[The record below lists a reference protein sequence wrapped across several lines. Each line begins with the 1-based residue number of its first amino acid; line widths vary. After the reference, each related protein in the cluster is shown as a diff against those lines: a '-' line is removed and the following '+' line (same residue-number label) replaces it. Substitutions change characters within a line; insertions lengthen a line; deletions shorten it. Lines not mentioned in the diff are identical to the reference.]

1 MHHNNESLTKK
12 IKGSTMKT
20 LTRVV
25 FAASTLVALS
35 LSLALNSC
43 SKDEKKDNK
52 DNKDDNK
59 KTEAL
64 GDYTPTSVELT
75 GATPSFKL
83 TYGDVEASKKSVKTF
98 LTTVLTEE
106 VYNSIKGD
114 EKLKNLSTAATAAT
128 AITCSF
134 KADKKFE
141 AALATT
147 AKVEGTYEVTTDS
160 VKVTATVPALTGIA
174 AFSNLIFAKDMKMKK
189 AGETLTYDI
198 AASEDM
204 LKTFIGILTSGEG
217 VTDEQKKAVAD
228 KFEAKKADLV
238 KGKFTNILTK
248 KKAAK

>member
-1 MHHNNESLTKK
+1 
-12 IKGSTMKT
+12 MKT

-64 GDYTPTSVELT
+64 GDYTPTSLELT

-114 EKLKNLSTAATAAT
+114 EKLKNLSTTATAAA

-141 AALATT
+141 AALAA

-160 VKVTATVPALTGIA
+160 VKVTATVPALTGPA
-174 AFSNLIFAKDMKMKK
+174 AFINLIFAKDMKMKK

-228 KFEAKKADLV
+228 KFEAKKAELV

-248 KKAAK
+248 KKAEKK

>member
-1 MHHNNESLTKK
+1 
-12 IKGSTMKT
+12 MKT

-35 LSLALNSC
+35 LSLALTSC

-52 DNKDDNK
+52 DNKDNNK

-64 GDYTPTSVELT
+64 GDYTPTSLELT
-75 GATPSFKL
+75 GATPSFKI
-83 TYGDVEASKKSVKTF
+83 TYGDAAASTASVKTF

-141 AALATT
+141 AALAT
-147 AKVEGTYEVTTDS
+147 AKVEGSYEVTTDS
-160 VKVTATVPALTGIA
+160 VKVTATVPALTGLA

-217 VTDEQKKAVAD
+217 VTPEQKKAVAD
-228 KFEAKKADLV
+228 KFDAKKAELV

-248 KKAAK
+248 KAAK

>member
-1 MHHNNESLTKK
+1 
-12 IKGSTMKT
+12 MKT

-35 LSLALNSC
+35 LSLALTSC

-52 DNKDDNK
+52 DNKDNK

-64 GDYTPTSVELT
+64 GDYTPTSLELT
-75 GATPSFKL
+75 GATPIFKIPC
-83 TYGDVEASKKSVKTF
+83 GDAAASTASVKTF

-141 AALATT
+141 AALAT

-160 VKVTATVPALTGIA
+160 VKVTATVPALTGLA

-204 LKTFIGILTSGEG
+204 LKTFIVILTSGEG
-217 VTDEQKKAVAD
+217 VTPEQKKAVAD
-228 KFEAKKADLV
+228 KFDAKKAELV
-238 KGKFTNILTK
+238 KGKFTNVLT

>member
-1 MHHNNESLTKK
+1 
-12 IKGSTMKT
+12 MKT

-35 LSLALNSC
+35 LSLALTSC

-52 DNKDDNK
+52 DNNK
-59 KTEAL
+59 KTEGL

-83 TYGDVEASKKSVKTF
+83 TYGDAAASKTSVKKF
-98 LTTVLTEE
+98 LTDILTEE
-106 VYNSIKGD
+106 VYKEIKGD
-114 EKLKNLSTAATAAT
+114 EKLEKLPSALALAPAA
-128 AITCSF
+128 TCSF

-141 AALATT
+141 AALAT
-147 AKVEGTYEVTTDS
+147 AKVEGIYEVTTDS
-160 VKVTATVPALTGIA
+160 VKVTATVPALEGHA
-174 AFSNLIFAKDMKMKK
+174 KFFNLIFAKEMKMKK

-204 LKTFIGILTSGEG
+204 LKTFIGMLTSGEG
-217 VTDEQKKAVAD
+217 VTPEQKKAVAD
-228 KFEAKKADLV
+228 KFDAKKADLV
-238 KGKFTNILTK
+238 KGKFTNTLT

>member
-1 MHHNNESLTKK
+1 MHHNDESLTKK

-35 LSLALNSC
+35 LSLALTSC

-52 DNKDDNK
+52 DNNK
-59 KTEAL
+59 KTEGL

-75 GATPSFKL
+75 GATPSFKI
-83 TYGDVEASKKSVKTF
+83 TYGDVAASTASVKTF

-114 EKLKNLSTAATAAT
+114 EKLKNMSFVSAAAA
-128 AITCSF
+128 ATCSF

-141 AALATT
+141 AALAT

-160 VKVTATVPALTGIA
+160 VKVTATVPALEGHA
-174 AFSNLIFAKDMKMKK
+174 KFFNLIFAKEMKMKK

-204 LKTFIGILTSGEG
+204 LKTFIGMLTSGEG
-217 VTDEQKKAVAD
+217 VTPEQKKAVAD
-228 KFEAKKADLV
+228 KFDAKKADLV
-238 KGKFTNILTK
+238 KGKFTNTLT

>member
-1 MHHNNESLTKK
+1 
-12 IKGSTMKT
+12 MKT

-35 LSLALNSC
+35 LSLALTSC

-52 DNKDDNK
+52 DNKDNK

-64 GDYTPTSVELT
+64 GDYTPTSLELT
-75 GATPSFKL
+75 GATPSFKI
-83 TYGDVEASKKSVKTF
+83 TYGDVAASTTSVKTF

-114 EKLKNLSTAATAAT
+114 EKLKNMSFVSAAAA
-128 AITCSF
+128 ATCSF
-134 KADKKFE
+134 KDDKKFE
-141 AALATT
+141 VSVAT
-147 AKVEGTYEVTTDS
+147 AKVEGTYEVTKDS
-160 VKVTATVPALTGIA
+160 VKVAATLPALEGHA
-174 AFSNLIFAKDMKMKK
+174 KFFYLIFGKDMKMKK
-189 AGETLTYDI
+189 DGDKLTYDI

-217 VTDEQKKAVAD
+217 VTPEQKKAVAD

-238 KGKFTNILTK
+238 KGKFTNVLT

>member
-1 MHHNNESLTKK
+1 
-12 IKGSTMKT
+12 MKT

-35 LSLALNSC
+35 LSLALTSC

-52 DNKDDNK
+52 DNKDNK

-64 GDYTPTSVELT
+64 GDYTPTSLELT
-75 GATPSFKL
+75 GATPSFKI
-83 TYGDVEASKKSVKTF
+83 TYGDAAASTASVKTF

-141 AALATT
+141 AALAT
-147 AKVEGTYEVTTDS
+147 AKVEGTYEVTTDA
-160 VKVTATVPALTGIA
+160 VKVTATVPALTGLA

-204 LKTFIGILTSGEG
+204 LKTFIVILTSGEG
-217 VTDEQKKAVAD
+217 VTPEQKKAVAD
-228 KFEAKKADLV
+228 KFDAKKAELV
-238 KGKFTNILTK
+238 KGKFTNVLT

>member
-1 MHHNNESLTKK
+1 MHRNDESLTKK

-35 LSLALNSC
+35 LSLALTSC

-52 DNKDDNK
+52 DNNK
-59 KTEAL
+59 KTEGL

-75 GATPSFKL
+75 GATPSFKI
-83 TYGDVEASKKSVKTF
+83 TYGDVAASTASVKTF

-114 EKLKNLSTAATAAT
+114 EKLKNMSFVSAAAA
-128 AITCSF
+128 ATCSF

-141 AALATT
+141 AALAT
-147 AKVEGTYEVTTDS
+147 AKAEGTYEVTTDS
-160 VKVTATVPALTGIA
+160 VKVTATVPALEGHA
-174 AFSNLIFAKDMKMKK
+174 KFFNLIFAKDMKMKK

-217 VTDEQKKAVAD
+217 VTPEQKKAVAD
-228 KFEAKKADLV
+228 KFDAKKADLV

-248 KKAAK
+248 KAAK

>member
-1 MHHNNESLTKK
+1 
-12 IKGSTMKT
+12 MKT

-35 LSLALNSC
+35 LSLALTSC

-52 DNKDDNK
+52 DNNK

-83 TYGDVEASKKSVKTF
+83 TYADAAASTTSVKTF

-106 VYNSIKGD
+106 VYNEIKGD
-114 EKLKNLSTAATAAT
+114 EKLKQLPTALGLAPAA
-128 AITCSF
+128 TCSF

-141 AALATT
+141 ASLTT

-160 VKVTATVPALTGIA
+160 VKVAATVPALTGHA
-174 AFSNLIFAKDMKMKK
+174 RFFHLIFGKDMKMKK
-189 AGETLTYDI
+189 DGDKLTYDI
-198 AASEDM
+198 AASEDI
-204 LKTFIGILTSGEG
+204 LKAFIEILTTGATKEQQAK
-217 VTDEQKKAVAD
+217 VDE
-228 KFEAKKADLV
+228 KFAAKKADLV
-238 KGKFTNILTK
+238 KGKFTNVLT